1 MSAGIV
7 LSALMTGLSSRRL
20 LVLRDILAQSRDQDS
35 YAPDLDFSVFRQT
48 TGIVYAPPE
57 RRSSLLAA

>member
-7 LSALMTGLSSRRL
+7 LSALMTSLSSRRL
-20 LVLRDILAQSRDQDS
+20 LDVRGILAQGRDQDS
-35 YAPDLDFSVFRQT
+35 YAPDLDFSIFRQT
-48 TGIVYAPPE
+48 TGIAYAPPE

>member
-35 YAPDLDFSVFRQT
+35 YTPDLDFSVFRQT
-48 TGIVYAPPE
+48 TGIGYAPPE